1 MSHCWYYCP
10 TLSNGG
16 ARRSKHSF
24 WYFLPLSLIFNLLD
38 YSLINCGEKVKGWRE
53 ETKLLTACF
62 VFFTAKRKH
71 STWQNNILFETK
83 CSAFSLASLVHRLK
97 KKIQG
102 CTVNTDTYGTK
113 KLPFSQC
120 QTYERLQPMM
130 WQNANY
136 IFYLTPTI
144 KVFSEA
150 FPKSPQQI
158 WQRIQLWHPELK
170 QTWVGH
176 WSLPSLWR
184 YCTVRSWPFSGEL
197 ALVDWSSSTCRAA
210 RGQTGWRQASREQEQ
225 MWDQSERILA
235 KCHVRWC
242 VLHYIIPLS
251 TETGWS
257 TCALL
262 GGGE

>member
-1 MSHCWYYCP
+1 MVQKNSH
-10 TLSNGG
+10 LVS
-16 ARRSKHSF
+16 ARHMKDCSPWCGRMQTI
-24 WYFLPLSLIFNLLD
+24 YFIWHQQSIR
-38 YSLINCGEKVKGWRE
+38 G
-53 ETKLLTACF
+53 
-62 VFFTAKRKH
+62 
-71 STWQNNILFETK
+71 
-83 CSAFSLASLVHRLK
+83 
-97 KKIQG
+97 
-102 CTVNTDTYGTK
+102 
-113 KLPFSQC
+113 
-120 QTYERLQPMM
+120 
-130 WQNANY
+130 
-136 IFYLTPTI
+136 